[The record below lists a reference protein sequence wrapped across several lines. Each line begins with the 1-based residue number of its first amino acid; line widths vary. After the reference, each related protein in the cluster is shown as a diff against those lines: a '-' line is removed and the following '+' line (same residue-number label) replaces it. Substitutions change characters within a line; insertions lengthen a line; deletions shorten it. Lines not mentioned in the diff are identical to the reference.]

1 MFKGLEHTAIAT
13 PDPEK
18 LGQWYAEKLDF
29 PIVHRYAGNVFVR
42 AADGTMLELI
52 PSEGDALETGMK
64 TPGIRHLAV
73 SVDDIDAGKKEL
85 ESRGVP
91 ITSTL
96 EAGANRLAFFN
107 DLDGNILHLIWR
119 ETPIG

>member
-13 PDPEK
+13 PDPEA

-29 PIVHRYAGNVFVR
+29 PIVYRYSGNVFVR

-52 PSEGDALETGMK
+52 PSEGDRPETEMK

-73 SVDDIDAGKKEL
+73 SVDDIDAGMREL
-85 ESRGVP
+85 ESRGVK
-91 ITSTL
+91 IVNTVET
-96 EAGANRLAFFN
+96 GGNRLAFFH

-119 ETPIG
+119 ETKF